1 MSRNA
6 LALVDCSSREQL
18 YQFLIEQFDRRA
30 TKNEMISPYDDQLI
44 GKMNFRYGG
53 MEHAMFFTY
62 ARSSEYPGM
71 RFHNH
76 KIIYLSL
83 GVNEISSDIFNQ
95 ICGRFGGFIDY
106 DDELE
111 IGWQKIERQKLP
123 EDVWAETITET
134 ITPLEDKKQEQQ
146 EIRQI
151 LKLNTKGEPQDAAH
165 ENREHRRKSGRP
177 DRRHHEKAEHSKD
190 DANRGQRHERKE
202 TSCPESKNH
211 NRSRGE
217 RNGQKR
223 FEKKALD
230 KQEKAASNEKQA

>member
-1 MSRNA
+1 
-6 LALVDCSSREQL
+6 
-18 YQFLIEQFDRRA
+18 
-30 TKNEMISPYDDQLI
+30 
-44 GKMNFRYGG
+44 
-53 MEHAMFFTY
+53 
-62 ARSSEYPGM
+62 M

-111 IGWQKIERQKLP
+111 TGSQKIERQKLP
-123 EDVWAETITET
+123 EDVSAETITET

-151 LKLNTKGEPQDAAH
+151 LKLNTKVNLRMLLMKTESIAGNQGDRA
-165 ENREHRRKSGRP
+165 
-177 DRRHHEKAEHSKD
+177 RRHHEKAEHSKD
-190 DANRGQRHERKE
+190 DADRGQRHERKE